1 MEITDLPA
9 KNLFLWLCHF
19 CRRIFFVGTKQMG
32 KSSKK
37 ISSIKI
43 QNFKIF
49 KELNVNN
56 LKRVNLIGGKNNI
69 GKTAFLEA
77 VEFFASSNNIYD
89 VVINIARL
97 VLKRQNKNRDYQNEI
112 EFDLINYDSDSFII
126 KVDQNELIVKL
137 IGPEFNQDIDI
148 YIDNEEIIPEQLVEI
163 TFNQDIHKF
172 PIRKLL
178 HRRVLPPYRENVFKP
193 KVNFISS
200 STINER
206 DIATFYGE
214 LVDLGK
220 ENFLDNS
227 LKLFDEKFIALK
239 QKATKKDIILKLKI
253 KDRDK
258 PILLSSLGE
267 GINRFVAIL
276 CAIWASKDGYLLIDE
291 IENGIHYTNY
301 EKLWQLIFKAS
312 KEANCQVFATT
323 HSKECIEAFNN
334 VNNKN
339 EGVYLEFYLNKKTN
353 DIVVKS
359 RDYEQLSY
367 SLSHQGRF
375 RGE

>member
-1 MEITDLPA
+1 
-9 KNLFLWLCHF
+9 
-19 CRRIFFVGTKQMG
+19 MG

-258 PILLSSLGE
+258 PILLSSLCE

>member
-1 MEITDLPA
+1 
-9 KNLFLWLCHF
+9 
-19 CRRIFFVGTKQMG
+19 MG

-276 CAIWASKDGYLLIDE
+276 CAIWAS
-291 IENGIHYTNY
+291 N
-301 EKLWQLIFKAS
+301 
-312 KEANCQVFATT
+312 
-323 HSKECIEAFNN
+323 
-334 VNNKN
+334 
-339 EGVYLEFYLNKKTN
+339 
-353 DIVVKS
+353 
-359 RDYEQLSY
+359 
-367 SLSHQGRF
+367 
-375 RGE
+375 

>member
-1 MEITDLPA
+1 
-9 KNLFLWLCHF
+9 
-19 CRRIFFVGTKQMG
+19 MG

-220 ENFLDNS
+220 ESDGA
-227 LKLFDEKFIALK
+227 KLYRENLQKDCNMVSGYAIASK
-239 QKATKKDIILKLKI
+239 KTKKEWEEIAKNGKIADTIKNICPNIKFDNIWTPDIYEYLHKNA
-253 KDRDK
+253 
-258 PILLSSLGE
+258 PT
-267 GINRFVAIL
+267 
-276 CAIWASKDGYLLIDE
+276 SK
-291 IENGIHYTNY
+291 
-301 EKLWQLIFKAS
+301 S
-312 KEANCQVFATT
+312 
-323 HSKECIEAFNN
+323 
-334 VNNKN
+334 
-339 EGVYLEFYLNKKTN
+339 
-353 DIVVKS
+353 
-359 RDYEQLSY
+359 
-367 SLSHQGRF
+367 
-375 RGE
+375 

>member
-1 MEITDLPA
+1 
-9 KNLFLWLCHF
+9 
-19 CRRIFFVGTKQMG
+19 VGTKQMG

-276 CAIWASKDGYLLIDE
+276 CAIWAS
-291 IENGIHYTNY
+291 N
-301 EKLWQLIFKAS
+301 
-312 KEANCQVFATT
+312 
-323 HSKECIEAFNN
+323 
-334 VNNKN
+334 
-339 EGVYLEFYLNKKTN
+339 
-353 DIVVKS
+353 
-359 RDYEQLSY
+359 
-367 SLSHQGRF
+367 
-375 RGE
+375 